1 MISALKEIKHNKEIQ
16 DWDTSDPHV
25 PVPQGHRFF
34 FKWKLPS
41 LLPWRELKNQPRPMS
56 PLSSEK
62 CLSQGQLIG
71 CWTASTT
78 DGPKPFLCPWAGQP
92 VQKKMTDAQINNE
105 QWSHASN
112 HLPRTV
118 PHGGDNSNPRW
129 SISFSLSHQ
138 GSYAHSSGW
147 QQFVDV
153 GLGSRTFT
161 RLLRNKC
168 LGYKRLQKQYRFVIS
183 FQIIYFIP

>member
-1 MISALKEIKHNKEIQ
+1 MKTALLASVERTEEPAKT
-16 DWDTSDPHV
+16 DV
-25 PVPQGHRFF
+25 
-34 FKWKLPS
+34 PS
-41 LLPWRELKNQPRPMS
+41 LLWKMPFPGSFDWLLNSEL
-56 PLSSEK
+56 
-62 CLSQGQLIG
+62 
-71 CWTASTT
+71 T

-118 PHGGDNSNPRW
+118 PRGGDNSNPRW
-129 SISFSLSHQ
+129 SISFSLRHQ
-138 GSYAHSSGW
+138 GSYTHPSGW